1 MKTFLNEID
10 DLYPNGM
17 LKVDVKICETYMP
30 NEKVTYYTLSDF
42 KTVRHVVFENN
53 TMMMIETKDINGEI
67 WKQTLE
73 VFENSN
79 YKINLINKIV
89 DKDNRTIYIFNFLDN
104 KIYNK
109 R

>member
-1 MKTFLNEID
+1 MKTFLNEIN

-42 KTVRHVVFENN
+42 KTVRHVIFENN
-53 TMMMIETKDINGEI
+53 TMMIIETKDMNGEV

-73 VFENSN
+73 LFENSN

-89 DKDNRTIYIFNFLDN
+89 DKDNRTIYIFDFSEN
-104 KIYNK
+104 KVSIK
-109 R
+109 K